1 MRKRKKSK
9 RNETTWENCAYASSI
24 GERGWLISIPSTHG
38 LIFDF
43 SFVCISYIYA
53 RVEQMWTGKYAKWIK
68 KARVRSLSF
77 SFARTRKPTD
87 LLIESENFT
96 IYYVHIW
103 LCFGTKP
110 IFFSWR
116 HHECI
121 KTGVELTM
129 SNRQPWRQ
137 HRKYNHYSSTTTWP
151 ECSWSSSG
159 MRKRI
164 SKGEC
169 RTRYR
174 ATWSLKMNSTLLSK
188 WFSTQKC
195 FATVTACAK
204 HFVGMSCSGSAQ
216 YSISAQMRCISA
228 TLST

>member
-1 MRKRKKSK
+1 
-9 RNETTWENCAYASSI
+9 
-24 GERGWLISIPSTHG
+24 
-38 LIFDF
+38 
-43 SFVCISYIYA
+43 
-53 RVEQMWTGKYAKWIK
+53 MWTGKWM
-68 KARVRSLSF
+68 RSELKEREFALS
-77 SFARTRKPTD
+77 D

-96 IYYVHIW
+96 VYYVRSNAYLTLLW
-103 LCFGTKP
+103 RKTN
-110 IFFSWR
+110 FSYGR
-116 HHECI
+116 I
-121 KTGVELTM
+121 KTGVGLTM
-129 SNRQPWRQ
+129 SNRQPRRQ
-137 HRKYNHYSSTTTWP
+137 HRKDTYYRSTTTWP

-174 ATWSLKMNSTLLSK
+174 ATRSRKMNSTPLSK

-204 HFVGMSCSGSAQ
+204 HFRGTSGSAQ
-216 YSISAQMRCISA
+216 NSISAQMRCISA